1 MYDPRPDMN
10 ERIAKCL
17 LISKVLVADG
27 IMTAAEKDFLKRSM
41 DGLSLSPDEQAKVID
56 LQGWDEAE
64 PIVAK
69 LGDDDKRQLV
79 DELVQAALVDGALGK
94 QELEV
99 VQRISKALGVDDG

>member
-1 MYDPRPDMN
+1 MN

-27 IMTAAEKDFLKRSM
+27 IMTAEEKQFLKRSM
-41 DGLSLSPDEQAKVID
+41 DGFSLSPADQQKVID
-56 LQGWDEAE
+56 LDGWDDAE

-69 LGDDDKRQLV
+69 LSEDEKRQLV
-79 DELVQAALVDGALGK
+79 DELVNAALIDGQLGK

-99 VQRISKALGVDDG
+99 VKHISKALGVDDG